1 MTVVCWVCTLS
12 VTWGRLAAVCKEAGY
27 TLSAILGRLADV
39 CGVFLNSVSYFRKVG
54 GCLHGMCNLLVIWGR
69 LPVICGRCVICQVLQ
84 TGVRMSVG
92 CVYSVTYMMQ
102 IGSFLQCIS
111 ELCHLP
117 KVVFNGLWTWDRLV
131 VGSHG
136 VCTPSVTLGKLT
148 VVVNGVW
155 IWDKLA
161 VGS

>member
-1 MTVVCWVCTLS
+1 M
-12 VTWGRLAAVCKEAGY
+12 EY
-27 TLSAILGRLADV
+27 THHGCQLPTCLKFTTAILGRLADV